1 MQVVTFTLN
10 ELDYAIDIGMIREI
24 IYFKKTVPL
33 PEAPPFVEGV
43 LDLRGAIVP
52 IIDLKK
58 TIKMKRATNISAT
71 HILIVKLG
79 QSVVGIIVD
88 EVREVIRFDEDQ
100 IQSPQKIH
108 QGPGARYLKGVVK
121 VDERLIFLLDLDAVL
136 TNDEQALLSEIKA

>member
-33 PEAPPFVEGV
+33 PEAPSFVEGV

-52 IIDLKK
+52 VIDLKK
-58 TIKMKRATNISAT
+58 TIKMKRATNIPST

-79 QSVVGIIVD
+79 QSVIGIIVD
-88 EVREVIRFDEDQ
+88 EVKEVIRFDKDL

-108 QGPGARYLKGVVK
+108 QGPGALYLKGVVK
-121 VDERLIFLLDLDAVL
+121 VDEQLIFLLDLDAVL
-136 TNDEQALLSEIKA
+136 TSDEQAKLSEIKS